1 MDDANITNNHYFTKN
16 NMTLIFIIIIIIIGI
31 GSNLIKKHYITS
43 YFLILFFSL
52 IMYCYYMYNNN
63 KMINNYDA
71 FKMVKEIDDLDLM
84 NYKYIKKDNDLIN
97 ILYEGRF
104 LKNYSIN
111 DFYAIIFNIENYL
124 EYYNYLKSNKQ
135 VLDSK
140 FKSIDINDLTV
151 NQRHIVLTFFRDM
164 IGIIKEKCDYML
176 LMISNDINVLNGY
189 KIFCDK
195 LLRRLLIYYHDILK
209 NEKQMLEI
217 NHYLTLDD
225 MYSSN
230 LYKDYLTMF

>member
-84 NYKYIKKDNDLIN
+84 NYKYI
-97 ILYEGRF
+97 
-104 LKNYSIN
+104 NYSIN